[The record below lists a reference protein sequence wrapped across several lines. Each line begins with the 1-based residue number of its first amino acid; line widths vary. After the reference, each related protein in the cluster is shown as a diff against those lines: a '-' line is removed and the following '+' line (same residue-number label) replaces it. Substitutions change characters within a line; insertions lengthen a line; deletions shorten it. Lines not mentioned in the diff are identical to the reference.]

1 MQNSILLQNVSSD
14 QFTEL
19 MATVFKSQLEDFK
32 KSFNTH
38 NPDELL
44 TREQTC
50 DFLQID
56 SSTLWHWT
64 NKGKVIAYGIGNRRY
79 YKKAELLEC
88 LTQLKKYYSFS
99 YFPLDF

>member
-1 MQNSILLQNVSSD
+1 MENSILLQNVSPETL
-14 QFTEL
+14 TEL
-19 MATVFKSQLEDFK
+19 IKEGVKSQLDDFK
-32 KSFNTH
+32 KDLQTH

-50 DFLQID
+50 EFLQID

-64 NKGKVIAYGIGNRRY
+64 NKGKVTAYGIGNRRY

-88 LTQLKKYYSFS
+88 LKPLKK
-99 YFPLDF
+99 